1 MEYINGKVT
10 YSNKNYV
17 VLEANSIGHKIYIND
32 SMAFDNNQLYRIYIY
47 QKVSQT
53 NKGNFLFEYY
63 GFKDPQEK
71 IFFEQLINLNG
82 IGPKTA
88 LNILKTNLDELKSL
102 IKTKDYKA
110 LETLPGFNKKIAW
123 QIINDIS
130 YKLNF
135 EFKNENH
142 TTNNNQTI
150 TTKISD
156 LVSALKALGYKKEE
170 VEIALSEIPLK
181 IENYRSMEL
190 SDLISETIKIIIG
203 GNESNSIKAN

>member
-1 MEYINGKVT
+1 MIN
-10 YSNKNYV
+10 
-17 VLEANSIGHKIYIND
+17 
-32 SMAFDNNQLYRIYIY
+32 
-47 QKVSQT
+47 
-53 NKGNFLFEYY
+53 
-63 GFKDPQEK
+63 
-71 IFFEQLINLNG
+71 NL
-82 IGPKTA
+82 
-88 LNILKTNLDELKSL
+88 ELKSL

-123 QIINDIS
+123 QVINDIS

-135 EFKNENH
+135 EFKNENE
-142 TTNNNQTI
+142 TTNNNQTS

>member
-10 YSNKNYV
+10 YSNKNYI
-17 VLEANSIGHKIYIND
+17 VLEANSIGHKIYTND

-47 QKVSQT
+47 QKVSQN

-135 EFKNENH
+135 EFKNENQ
-142 TTNNNQTI
+142 TTNNNQTS

-190 SDLISETIKIIIG
+190 SDLVSETIKIIIG